1 MPIIYSIH
9 TGGHFIH
16 AIARSPLTA
25 REFIDYEI
33 SHAIDER
40 IKLPVS
46 ELLEISANA
55 LKNITTEDIKRVLIR
70 RIEIDRP
77 PTPHRCAILLDSLDD
92 YNWELAK
99 FYEGMAM
106 LHSPERV
113 IVFANAEVAKKWLGF
128 EDFQPGIPDEDNSQ
142 YSHIIK
148 KPTKRKKFYKVTNS
162 RRTRGL

>member
-9 TGGHFIH
+9 ASGHLIH
-16 AIARSPLTA
+16 AIAQSPLSA

-33 SHAIDER
+33 FHGIDER

-46 ELLEISANA
+46 ELFEISANA
-55 LKNITTEDIKRVLIR
+55 LKNITTEDIKRALIR
-70 RIEIDRP
+70 RTEIDRP
-77 PTPHRCAILLDSLDD
+77 PTLHRCAILLASLDD

-128 EDFQPGIPDEDNSQ
+128 EDFQPSIPDEDNSQ
-142 YSHIIK
+142 YAHIIK
-148 KPTKRKKFYKVTNS
+148 KPVKRKKFHKLTNS
-162 RRTRGL
+162 RRTHGV